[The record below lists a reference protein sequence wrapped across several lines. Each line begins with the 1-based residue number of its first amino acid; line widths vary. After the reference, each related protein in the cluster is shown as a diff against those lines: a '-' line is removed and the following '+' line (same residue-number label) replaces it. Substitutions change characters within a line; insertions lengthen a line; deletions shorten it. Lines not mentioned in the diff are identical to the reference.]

1 MTSRS
6 SRRGEAGFTLIELLV
21 VILVIAILAAIAM
34 PALLGQRAKA
44 NDGAAKSDARTVVT
58 AMDACYT
65 ELQKYDGCP
74 GTDVGVP
81 VGTGRGETEFSG
93 SGDTYEIVAHSRSG
107 NTFTIAKLADQSVER
122 TCTDAGSTI
131 GGCVGGVW

>member
-6 SRRGEAGFTLIELLV
+6 SSRGEAGFTLIELLV
-21 VILVIAILAAIAM
+21 VILVISILAAIAM

-44 NDGAAKSDARTVVT
+44 NDGTAKADARSVVS

-65 ELQKYDGCP
+65 EVLRYDACP
-74 GTDVGVP
+74 DTDVGVP
-81 VGTGRGETEFSG
+81 IGTGRGETEVSG
-93 SGDTYEIVAHSRSG
+93 SGDTFVIVAHSRSG
-107 NTFTIAKLADQSVER
+107 NTFTITKRVDQSVER
-122 TCTDAGSTI
+122 TCSDAGSTI